1 MGFCLSF
8 VRNVSTVSNASTV
21 SNIVSFLNDVYIE
34 IKSKEKIHTF
44 NYFKNGNIL
53 YFTITIHPTAKEKL
67 VVILG

>member
-34 IKSKEKIHTF
+34 IKSKEKIDTF
-44 NYFKNGNIL
+44 NYFKNGDIL
-53 YFTITIHPTAKEKL
+53 YFSIMNHPTAKEKL